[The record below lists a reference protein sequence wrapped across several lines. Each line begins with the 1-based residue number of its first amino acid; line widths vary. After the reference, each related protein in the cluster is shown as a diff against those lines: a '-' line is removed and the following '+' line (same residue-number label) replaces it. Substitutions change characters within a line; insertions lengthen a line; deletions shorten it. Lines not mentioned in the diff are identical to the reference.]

1 MVSIGISAGQIC
13 TQQKCNAIKDTVI
26 AIKSSRELQGILN
39 KNSRSLS
46 IRLVEETNS
55 VKFILKDTALLFYP
69 SVTTFSYK
77 NST

>member
-13 TQQKCNAIKDTVI
+13 TKQKCNAIKDTVI
-26 AIKSSRELQGILN
+26 AIKSSRELQGIQN

-55 VKFILKDTALLFYP
+55 VKFFLKGYSITILPLCYNFFL
-69 SVTTFSYK
+69 
-77 NST
+77 